1 MRESED
7 IKTMISKHK
16 HNTKNKHGYYF
27 PAVLISIAFSVA
39 TFTTII
45 LSNGGC
51 TLPLAVASAEAVVDE
66 KVDDTTQQQQ
76 QQQQQEEEDKNIAY
90 DGSDLIEWIN
100 SNGGFIH
107 PNARIGL
114 DPTGQYR
121 GVFVKNVDEGGTEEG
136 IGEDEL
142 VCSIPW

>member
-1 MRESED
+1 
-7 IKTMISKHK
+7 MISKHK

-39 TFTTII
+39 TFTTI
-45 LSNGGC
+45 LSGGVGC
-51 TLPLAVASAEAVVDE
+51 PTLPIGVASAEAVVAE
-66 KVDDTTQQQQ
+66 KVDDTTP
-76 QQQQQEEEDKNIAY
+76 QQQQEDQDEDKNIAY

-121 GVFVKNVDEGGTEEG
+121 GVFVKSDDEGGTEKG

>member
-1 MRESED
+1 
-7 IKTMISKHK
+7 MISKHK

-27 PAVLISIAFSVA
+27 PAVLISIAFSMA
-39 TFTTII
+39 TFTTI
-45 LSNGGC
+45 LSEGGC
-51 TLPLAVASAEAVVDE
+51 TLPIAVASAEAVVAE
-66 KVDDTTQQQQ
+66 NVDDTTQQQQ
-76 QQQQQEEEDKNIAY
+76 QGEEEDKNISY

-100 SNGGFIH
+100 SNGGLIH

-121 GVFVKNVDEGGTEEG
+121 GVFVKNVDEEGGTEKG

>member
-1 MRESED
+1 
-7 IKTMISKHK
+7 MISKQHK
-16 HNTKNKHGYYF
+16 HNTNNKHGYYF

-39 TFTTII
+39 TFTTI
-45 LSNGGC
+45 LSGGVGC
-51 TLPLAVASAEAVVDE
+51 TTLPIAVASAEVVVAE

-76 QQQQQEEEDKNIAY
+76 EEGEEEDKNIAY

-121 GVFVKNVDEGGTEEG
+121 GVFVKNIDEGGTEKG

>member
-1 MRESED
+1 MRESEN

-16 HNTKNKHGYYF
+16 HNKHGYF
-27 PAVLISIAFSVA
+27 PAVLISIAFSIA
-39 TFTTII
+39 TFATI
-45 LSNGGC
+45 LSGGKF
-51 TLPLAVASAEAVVDE
+51 TNLIAVASAAAAVDE
-66 KVDDTTQQQQ
+66 KVDDTTQ

-121 GVFVKNVDEGGTEEG
+121 GVFVKNVDEEGGTEKG

>member
-7 IKTMISKHK
+7 IKTMILSKHK

-39 TFTTII
+39 TFTTI
-45 LSNGGC
+45 LSGGAEFT
-51 TLPLAVASAEAVVDE
+51 TLPIAVASAATAVDE
-66 KVDDTTQQQQ
+66 KVDDTTQ

-121 GVFVKNVDEGGTEEG
+121 GVFVKNVDDEGGTEKG

>member
-1 MRESED
+1 MP
-7 IKTMISKHK
+7 KHK
-16 HNTKNKHGYYF
+16 HNTNNKHGYYF

-39 TFTTII
+39 TFTTI
-45 LSNGGC
+45 LSGGAEF
-51 TLPLAVASAEAVVDE
+51 TTIPIAVASAAAAVDE

-76 QQQQQEEEDKNIAY
+76 QQQQQEEDKNIAY

-121 GVFVKNVDEGGTEEG
+121 GVFVKNVDEEGGTEKG

>member
-1 MRESED
+1 
-7 IKTMISKHK
+7 MIKHK
-16 HNTKNKHGYYF
+16 HNTKNKHGYYV

-39 TFTTII
+39 TFTTI
-45 LSNGGC
+45 LSGGGC
-51 TLPLAVASAEAVVDE
+51 SLSIAVASAAAAAVAE
-66 KVDDTTQQQQ
+66 KVDDTTPQQQQ
-76 QQQQQEEEDKNIAY
+76 QGEEDKNIAY

-121 GVFVKNVDEGGTEEG
+121 GVFVKNVDDEEGGTEKG

>member
-1 MRESED
+1 
-7 IKTMISKHK
+7 MISKHK

-39 TFTTII
+39 TFTTI
-45 LSNGGC
+45 LSKGGC
-51 TLPLAVASAEAVVDE
+51 TLPTIAVASAEAVVAE
-66 KVDDTTQQQQ
+66 KVDDTTPQQQQ
-76 QQQQQEEEDKNIAY
+76 QQQEEDKNIAY

-121 GVFVKNVDEGGTEEG
+121 GVFVKNVDDKEGGTEKG

>member
-1 MRESED
+1 
-7 IKTMISKHK
+7 MILSKHK

-27 PAVLISIAFSVA
+27 PAVLLSIAFSVA
-39 TFTTII
+39 TFTSI
-45 LSNGGC
+45 LSGGGC
-51 TLPLAVASAEAVVDE
+51 TLPIAVASAEAVVVDE
-66 KVDDTTQQQQ
+66 KVDDTT
-76 QQQQQEEEDKNIAY
+76 QQQQEEEDKNIAY

-121 GVFVKNVDEGGTEEG
+121 GVFVKNVGDEEGGTEKG
-136 IGEDEL
+136 IEEDEL